1 MSLPIEAKIAG
12 NTYPML
18 VNSTERQSVFR
29 LMLVSDDGDDG
40 ERLDKMLNDGVRDC
54 YQVDQIQGLGKAVRA
69 AKNGGYDA
77 VILYQDHRHVFGAKA
92 IRTFHDFLPGVPVI
106 VCGTDEDEDVAVQ
119 TLSLG
124 IQDYIVKDAADG
136 KTLRRAIRF
145 AIERNLME
153 QQLHAMANY
162 DKLTQLP
169 NRELLL
175 DRLTQAIAQAA
186 RQQTLVAL
194 LLLDLDRFKMVNDTL
209 GHAFGDKVLQE
220 VAKRI
225 TALIGDGDTLARPGG
240 DEFVVLL
247 NNIKG
252 ARDAAKIADRII
264 QMLSKPIIIDG
275 HEVFVS
281 TSIGI
286 SLFPNDGVDKNDLIT
301 NADVA
306 MYRAKEEG
314 RNHFQFYT
322 PGMNAA
328 TVERLTLENDLR
340 RVIDRDELVLH
351 YQPQMDL
358 HTGQITGVEALVR
371 WQHPELGLI
380 PPARFIP
387 VAEET
392 GLIVPIGQWVL
403 NTACAQTKAWVDA
416 GYPPV
421 VVSVNLSSRQF
432 HQEDMVET
440 VTTALR
446 DSGLNAKQLM
456 VEITES
462 SLMKNPDD
470 AVVTLC
476 LLHNMGVGMSIDDFG
491 TGYSSLG
498 HLKRFPLQELKI
510 DRSFVSDV
518 TENPQ
523 DAAIIRAI
531 LAMAHSLEI
540 KVIAEGVET
549 EEQLNF
555 LEDAGCD
562 GIQGFHIS
570 KPLPARDFADKFLR
584 TAADAVISA

>member
-1 MSLPIEAKIAG
+1 
-12 NTYPML
+12 
-18 VNSTERQSVFR
+18 
-29 LMLVSDDGDDG
+29 
-40 ERLDKMLNDGVRDC
+40 
-54 YQVDQIQGLGKAVRA
+54 
-69 AKNGGYDA
+69 
-77 VILYQDHRHVFGAKA
+77 
-92 IRTFHDFLPGVPVI
+92 
-106 VCGTDEDEDVAVQ
+106 
-119 TLSLG
+119 
-124 IQDYIVKDAADG
+124 
-136 KTLRRAIRF
+136 
-145 AIERNLME
+145 
-153 QQLHAMANY
+153 
-162 DKLTQLP
+162 
-169 NRELLL
+169 
-175 DRLTQAIAQAA
+175 
-186 RQQTLVAL
+186 
-194 LLLDLDRFKMVNDTL
+194 
-209 GHAFGDKVLQE
+209 
-220 VAKRI
+220 
-225 TALIGDGDTLARPGG
+225 
-240 DEFVVLL
+240 
-247 NNIKG
+247 
-252 ARDAAKIADRII
+252 
-264 QMLSKPIIIDG
+264 
-275 HEVFVS
+275 
-281 TSIGI
+281 
-286 SLFPNDGVDKNDLIT
+286 
-301 NADVA
+301 
-306 MYRAKEEG
+306 
-314 RNHFQFYT
+314 
-322 PGMNAA
+322 MNAA

-358 HTGQITGVEALVR
+358 NTGQITGVEALVR

-446 DSGLNAKQLM
+446 ESGLNAKQLM

-470 AVVTLC
+470 AVGTLC

-518 TENPQ
+518 TENPM

-540 KVIAEGVET
+540 KVVAEGVET